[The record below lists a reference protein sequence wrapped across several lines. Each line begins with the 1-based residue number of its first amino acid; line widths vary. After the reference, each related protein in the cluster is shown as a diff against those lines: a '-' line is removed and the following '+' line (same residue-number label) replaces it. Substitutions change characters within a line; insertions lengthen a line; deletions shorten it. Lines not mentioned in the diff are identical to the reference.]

1 MQKEEFAKYIRVRAK
16 ELGLSITKLALQ
28 TGISRQSL
36 YDLFSGTTEQAK
48 LSTIINLANTL
59 QVHPIYLFRHLL
71 DQMESPRY
79 GSPQAGSPDSMQFI
93 RDVTIPDN
101 VEIKVGTVFTKTW
114 EIQNAGSTT
123 WTGRK
128 LVCMD
133 QPVDSTYTPPRAK
146 KLTTCRGLTPSAREV
161 EIKETKAGKTV
172 KVSVELTA
180 PNYPCSVLSYWKMTD
195 ETGNL
200 CALASEGLSCYV
212 QVVE

>member
-16 ELGLSITKLALQ
+16 ELGLSITKLAQQ

-79 GSPQAGSPDSMQFI
+79 GSLQAGSPDSMKFI

-101 VEIKVGTVFTKTW
+101 LEVKVGTVFTKTW
-114 EIQNAGSTT
+114 EIQNVGQST
-123 WTGRK
+123 WTNRK

-133 QPVDSTYTPPRAK
+133 QPVDSSYTPPRSK
-146 KLTTCRGLTPSAREV
+146 KLTTCRGLSPAVREV
-161 EIKETKAGKTV
+161 EIKETKAGKSV
-172 KVSVELTA
+172 KVSVEFTA

-195 ETGNL
+195 DVGKI

-212 QVVE
+212 QVIE